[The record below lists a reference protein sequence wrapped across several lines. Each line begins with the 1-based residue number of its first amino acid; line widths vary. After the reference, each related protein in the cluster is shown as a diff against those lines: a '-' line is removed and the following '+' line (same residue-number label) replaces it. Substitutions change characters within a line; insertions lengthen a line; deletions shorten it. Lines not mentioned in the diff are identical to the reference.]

1 MSDAGLSTPS
11 TEGLQR
17 YSLRVRL
24 LLLLLIPLLA
34 VAALM
39 GFWRLTVA
47 QATADELFDRAL
59 LSAALAISRDVVM
72 SEGDALSVTTR
83 DLINDAAGGQVFYH
97 AAGPSGYYVTGFA
110 YPPVSVPAIERVRTK
125 PVYFNAMYRSEP
137 VRVLKVTERV
147 SVDSVVGDSTV
158 TVWQNLSDRS
168 VFAADLAR
176 QAALL
181 VGALLLTLVVVVWFG
196 VHWGLR
202 PLVDLQNAIAAR
214 TSDDL
219 STIKRAVPI
228 ETQGIVNTLNRLFG
242 QVEGSMNAQQV
253 FISDAAHQLRN
264 HLAAIQ
270 SMAESANNSQGA
282 NAMSERVSE
291 LVGASRDAVRVANQL
306 LSLDRLQQQHL
317 PSVLETLNLTELVE
331 SVCAEAGP
339 PILSQGLDFTVSLP
353 GDELWVTVDRVFI
366 EEALRNLLD
375 NALQHGGPELTELAV
390 NVSESDQYASVTV
403 SDNGRGLSPEDEP
416 LAFERF
422 SRLNET
428 SGSGLGLTIASA
440 VAKRHGGLLKI
451 NPTQIGASLT
461 LAIPVNRYS

>member
-1 MSDAGLSTPS
+1 MSNTAKTTPS
-11 TEGLQR
+11 SQGLQR

-24 LLLLLIPLLA
+24 LLLLLIPLMA

-39 GFWRLTVA
+39 GYWRLAVA
-47 QATADELFDRAL
+47 QTTADELFDRAL

-72 SEGDALSVTTR
+72 SDGDALSVTTR
-83 DLINDAAGGQVFYH
+83 DLINGAAGGQVFYH

-110 YPPVSVPAIERVRTK
+110 YPPVSAAALEKVRTA
-125 PVYFNAMYRSEP
+125 PVYFNATYRSEP

-147 SVDSVVGDSTV
+147 SVDKIAGDSTV

-168 VFAADLAR
+168 VFAAELAR

-181 VGALLLTLVVVVWFG
+181 IGALLLTLVVVVWFG

-202 PLVDLQNAIAAR
+202 PLNDLQNAIATR

-270 SMAESANNSQGA
+270 SMAESAHNSQQ
-282 NAMSERVSE
+282 SHLITERVSE

-339 PILSQGLDFTVSLP
+339 NILSQGLEFNVSLP

-366 EEALRNLLD
+366 EEAIRNLLD
-375 NALQHGGPELTELAV
+375 NALQHGGSEITELAV
-390 NVSESDQYASVTV
+390 NVSESDQYALITV

-451 NPTQIGASLT
+451 NPTQVGASLT
-461 LAIPVNRYS
+461 LTIPIHRY